1 MSKQIESLKKF
12 YPYCKVPNCGGTL
25 LIIRINDNFSIDYKC
40 SKNEKHNGKNIYF
53 KTFERFYL
61 IENKIEKCCQ
71 CNKSFNITN
80 IKHQYKC
87 KECEKNY
94 CSSCFIIHNH
104 YKNNIN
110 NNELIISNQLCKI
123 HNQKLIYYCIVCN
136 NYFCESCKE
145 NKECKTKEHIIKHLS
160 DIMPTK
166 NKINNLLNKLKAYDE
181 LIKSIDDWK
190 NTFMN
195 KIEHLKEQLLNEKY
209 FINKMVSNFDLIDY
223 SNYLNFDYLY
233 NYKNNIFNFI
243 NKLFTFDKK
252 TEFLMNYFYDVKKY
266 EKEDNLIKES
276 YLEMT
281 QTNEFNKENI
291 DEDSYNEISQITFD
305 KDLHLLK
312 EIDNSGNFANNEELS
327 SVGDNKKMIKINN
340 DKYKIIEK
348 DDGEGCFVKCIY
360 VGQNFIA
367 TINKEE
373 FRKINENEDNGSRI
387 EVEQYIIYIWEKKIN
402 ENIYLNIKKYIFSN
416 KIYDIM
422 HANHQYLVSHN
433 EDKIIF
439 FNNIIFEIENKIFIK
454 CKYLKEC
461 NKYLIANCSKYE
473 HTIIGII
480 SIEHKDLIQYIE
492 DPNIQNNNLFIV
504 YNNMIYFLC
513 KKIGN
518 KSIVPS
524 SMGDRIIDF
533 EYNCMLKGYQII
545 DGEIKQ
551 ISQYN
556 ISKFLDDEEWGQWSK
571 MYDEFE
577 IEGFEMKYK
586 VFKYIKM
593 NIHKNRLLL
602 YYDEDNDY
610 YYTYISNEILN

>member
-1 MSKQIESLKKF
+1 MSKQIESVRTF
-12 YPYCKVPNCGGTL
+12 FPYCKVPNCGGIL

-71 CNKSFNITN
+71 CNKSFI
-80 IKHQYKC
+80 ISDIEYQYKC
-87 KECEKNY
+87 KECETIF
-94 CSSCFIIHNH
+94 CTSCFIKHIH
-104 YKNNIN
+104 YKKDVNI
-110 NNELIISNQLCKI
+110 NELIINNQLCKI
-123 HNQKLIYYCIVCN
+123 HNQKLIYYCTECK

-145 NKECKTKEHIIKHLS
+145 NKECKTKDHIIKHSS
-160 DIMPTK
+160 DIIPTK

-181 LIKSIDDWK
+181 LVKSIDDWK
-190 NTFMN
+190 NALMK
-195 KIEHLKEQLLNEKY
+195 KIEHLKEQILNEKY
-209 FINKMVSNFDLIDY
+209 FSNKMVSNSNCDLIDY

-243 NKLFTFDKK
+243 NEIFTFDKK
-252 TEFLMNYFYDVKKY
+252 TEFLMKYLYDVKY
-266 EKEDNLIKES
+266 CEKEENLIEERD
-276 YLEMT
+276 LEMET
-281 QTNEFNKENI
+281 TNKFNEKNI
-291 DEDSYNEISQITFD
+291 DEESYNEISNITFD

-327 SVGDNKKMIKINN
+327 SVVENKKMLKINN

-348 DDGEGCFVKCIY
+348 DDGKGCFLKCIH

-373 FRKINENEDNGSRI
+373 FKEINENEDNGSRVKVI
-387 EVEQYIIYIWEKKIN
+387 QYIIYIWEKKIN
-402 ENIYLNIKKYIFSN
+402 ENVFLNIKKYTFPN

-422 HANHQYLVSHN
+422 YANNQYLVSHN

-439 FNNIIFEIENKIFIK
+439 FSHIYFEIENKIFIK

-473 HTIIGII
+473 HIIIGII
-480 SIEHKDLIQYIE
+480 SIENKDLIQYIE
-492 DPNIQNNNLFIV
+492 DPNIQNSNLLIV
-504 YNNMIYFLC
+504 YNNMIYILY
-513 KKIGN
+513 KNIGN
-518 KSIVPS
+518 KSFIPS
-524 SMGDRIIDF
+524 GSGDRIVDF
-533 EYNCMLKGYQII
+533 EYNCILKGYQII

-556 ISKFLDDEEWGQWSK
+556 ISKFLDDELWGQWSK
-571 MYDEFE
+571 MYDEYE
-577 IEGFEMKYK
+577 IDCFEMKYN
-586 VFKYIKM
+586 VFKDIKM
-593 NIHKNRLLL
+593 NIHKNHLLL
-602 YYDEDNDY
+602 YYNNDY
-610 YYTYISNEILN
+610 IYISKETLN

>member
-1 MSKQIESLKKF
+1 
-12 YPYCKVPNCGGTL
+12 
-25 LIIRINDNFSIDYKC
+25 
-40 SKNEKHNGKNIYF
+40 
-53 KTFERFYL
+53 
-61 IENKIEKCCQ
+61 
-71 CNKSFNITN
+71 
-80 IKHQYKC
+80 
-87 KECEKNY
+87 
-94 CSSCFIIHNH
+94 
-104 YKNNIN
+104 
-110 NNELIISNQLCKI
+110 
-123 HNQKLIYYCIVCN
+123 
-136 NYFCESCKE
+136 
-145 NKECKTKEHIIKHLS
+145 
-160 DIMPTK
+160 MPTK

-373 FRKINENEDNGSRI
+373 FREINEDEDNGLRV
-387 EVEQYIIYIWEKKIN
+387 EVIQYII
-402 ENIYLNIKKYIFSN
+402 NI
-416 KIYDIM
+416 
-422 HANHQYLVSHN
+422 
-433 EDKIIF
+433 
-439 FNNIIFEIENKIFIK
+439 
-454 CKYLKEC
+454 
-461 NKYLIANCSKYE
+461 
-473 HTIIGII
+473 
-480 SIEHKDLIQYIE
+480 
-492 DPNIQNNNLFIV
+492 
-504 YNNMIYFLC
+504 
-513 KKIGN
+513 
-518 KSIVPS
+518 
-524 SMGDRIIDF
+524 
-533 EYNCMLKGYQII
+533 
-545 DGEIKQ
+545 
-551 ISQYN
+551 
-556 ISKFLDDEEWGQWSK
+556 
-571 MYDEFE
+571 
-577 IEGFEMKYK
+577 
-586 VFKYIKM
+586 
-593 NIHKNRLLL
+593 
-602 YYDEDNDY
+602 
-610 YYTYISNEILN
+610 